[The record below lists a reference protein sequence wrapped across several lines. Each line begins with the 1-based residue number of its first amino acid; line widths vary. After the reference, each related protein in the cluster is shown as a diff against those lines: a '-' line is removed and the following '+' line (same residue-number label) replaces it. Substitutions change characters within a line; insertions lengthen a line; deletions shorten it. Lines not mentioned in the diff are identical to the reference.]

1 LFLVTIYFNSRSQD
15 PFNAPKFWV
24 LLIGAAW
31 LLGYLVSYLRGN
43 IKNLEGVIR
52 KSVVLVII
60 YISFSTISMVMS
72 KNNFIALFGDN
83 MRKNGYLTYFSLSII
98 FFIIGILWFFIY
110 PIWERRHYIKHYK
123 GFIKENYKDRFNRI
137 ATLEFNNDFILAKDN
152 GSESKIL
159 TTEIDVINEIPSTIF
174 VRLKGGQ
181 SFILSKDKIADIAN
195 VTSRLKEL
203 TEYLKIKYDI
213 DEKWEWK

>member
-1 LFLVTIYFNSRSQD
+1 MTIDYKIDENDFLTHQLFVASKSDRIKKKRQRSRVIVPLIYVAFG
-15 PFNAPKFWV
+15 V
-24 LLIGAAW
+24 LFFIED
-31 LLGYLVSYLRGN
+31 
-43 IKNLEGVIR
+43 NLP
-52 KSVVLVII
+52 
-60 YISFSTISMVMS
+60 
-72 KNNFIALFGDN
+72 
-83 MRKNGYLTYFSLSII
+83 LSII

-159 TTEIDVINEIPSTIF
+159 TTEIDEINEIPSSIF

-181 SFILSKDKIADIAN
+181 SFILPKDKIADIAN
-195 VTSRLKEL
+195 ITSRLKEL
-203 TEYLKIKYDI
+203 TAYLKIKYDN